1 MSESCGAHCVNQ
13 STEDHWRVGSAGK
26 NIMAVSTKLHDTDDN
41 EEGEV
46 GTGQSVGGGGGDHCK
61 FTGVRAYG
69 RTDTQ

>member
-46 GTGQSVGGGGGDHCK
+46 GTGQKAGGGGY
-61 FTGVRAYG
+61 RAERG
-69 RTDTQ
+69 RGGGGRPL